1 MDLKDVNREFQGKTF
16 LMLLPPKGKNPLSA
30 NARLVF
36 SYLHYR
42 RMYKKGSS
50 LEKMAAL
57 LGMAAHHGVKS
68 GIEELKTYNLVEL
81 KDGYQWFATEERPA
95 IFARK
100 GFIPVYVLRKSK
112 GGCLTNI
119 DNMMLWVLRYLQ
131 QPNVRWKWPRNRPA
145 VLANFVGVENRN
157 IKRHI
162 NKLRRLNLVSDK
174 WQVNTW
180 AIDPDWYRSPSQVEP
195 AEPYVPQPET
205 GDRRIDDLLNYL
217 VLYLTSNGHDRN
229 HAFELI
235 ETLIQSKHLNEIKN
249 PIQMQ
254 RVKDKISITRA
265 LDFASITAAILDVV
279 QKKSDATP
287 VLAPPIKSVE
297 VAIPE
302 EGLLLTEPENG
313 DVLDLGEVLDLEALS
328 NSDEDFDFLFEG
340 VTDDMVA

>member
-50 LEKMAAL
+50 LEKMATF

-68 GIEELKTYNLVEL
+68 GIEELRSLKLVEL
-81 KDGYQWFATEERPA
+81 RDGWQWFAQEERPP

-131 QPNVRWKWPRNRPA
+131 QPNVRWKWPRNRSA

-217 VLYLTSNGHDRN
+217 VLYLTSNGDDRN

-297 VAIPE
+297 MAMPE
-302 EGLLLTEPENG
+302 EGLLLTEPKNG
-313 DVLDLGEVLDLEALS
+313 DALGEVLDLEALS
-328 NSDEDFDFLFEG
+328 NSEEDFDFLFEG
-340 VTDDMVA
+340 ITDDMVA

>member
-1 MDLKDVNREFQGKTF
+1 MVASG
-16 LMLLPPKGKNPLSA
+16 LL
-30 NARLVF
+30 
-36 SYLHYR
+36 
-42 RMYKKGSS
+42 
-50 LEKMAAL
+50 
-57 LGMAAHHGVKS
+57 
-68 GIEELKTYNLVEL
+68 
-81 KDGYQWFATEERPA
+81 TEERPP

-119 DNMMLWVLRYLQ
+119 DNLILWVLRYLQ
-131 QPNVRWKWPRNRPA
+131 QPKVRWKWPRNRSA

-235 ETLIQSKHLNEIKN
+235 ETLIQSGHLNEIKN

>member
-1 MDLKDVNREFQGKTF
+1 M
-16 LMLLPPKGKNPLSA
+16 
-30 NARLVF
+30 
-36 SYLHYR
+36 
-42 RMYKKGSS
+42 
-50 LEKMAAL
+50 
-57 LGMAAHHGVKS
+57 
-68 GIEELKTYNLVEL
+68 EL

-100 GFIPVYVLRKSK
+100 GFIPVYVLTKSK

-119 DNMMLWVLRYLQ
+119 DNMMLWVLCYLQ
-131 QPNVRWKWPRNRPA
+131 QPNVRWKWPRNRSA

-162 NKLRRLNLVSDK
+162 NRLRRLNLVSDK

-180 AIDPDWYRSPSQVEP
+180 AIDTDWYRSPSQVEL

-217 VLYLTSNGHDRN
+217 VLHLTSNGHDRN

-235 ETLIQSKHLNEIKN
+235 ETLIKSGHLHEIKN

-265 LDFASITAAILDVV
+265 LDFASITASILDVV

-302 EGLLLTEPENG
+302 EGLLLTQLENG
-313 DVLDLGEVLDLEALS
+313 DALDLGEVLDLEALS
-328 NSDEDFDFLFEG
+328 NSDEDFDFLFER

>member
-16 LMLLPPKGKNPLSA
+16 LMLLPPKGKNSLSA
-30 NARLVF
+30 IARLVF

-50 LEKMAAL
+50 LEKMATF

-81 KDGYQWFATEERPA
+81 KDGYQWFATEERPP

-131 QPNVRWKWPRNRPA
+131 QPNVRWKWPRNRSA

-195 AEPYVPQPET
+195 AEPYMPQPET

-217 VLYLTSNGHDRN
+217 VLHLTSNGHDSN
-229 HAFELI
+229 DAIQLI
-235 ETLIQSKHLNEIKN
+235 ETLIQSGHLNEIKTS
-249 PIQMQ
+249 MQ
-254 RVKDKISITRA
+254 VERTKDEIRRARA

-279 QKKSDATP
+279 QKKPNATP
-287 VLAPPIKSVE
+287 APAPSIQLVE
-297 VAIPE
+297 MVIPE
-302 EGLLLTEPENG
+302 EGLLRTQPENG
-313 DVLDLGEVLDLEALS
+313 DVFDLGGVLDLEALS
-328 NSDEDFDFLFEG
+328 NSEDFDFLFEG

>member
-50 LEKMAAL
+50 LEKMAAF

-68 GIEELKTYNLVEL
+68 GIEELRSLKLVEL
-81 KDGYQWFATEERPA
+81 RDGWQWFAQEERPP

-119 DNMMLWVLRYLQ
+119 DNLILWVLRYLQ
-131 QPNVRWKWPRNRPA
+131 QPKVRWKWPRNRSA

-157 IKRHI
+157 VKRHI
-162 NKLRRLNLVSDK
+162 KKLRRLNLVSEK

-217 VLYLTSNGHDRN
+217 VLHLTSNGHDRN

-235 ETLIQSKHLNEIKN
+235 ETLIQSGHLNEIKN

-265 LDFASITAAILDVV
+265 LDFAFITAAILDVV

-302 EGLLLTEPENG
+302 EGLLLTQPENG